1 MIEIITVKSH
11 KSGDDRYNGS
21 PDAEFMENCRRVDEN
36 RPATW
41 SKYDN
46 TLAGANDIII
56 MECNEL
62 IKDIKNN
69 DEADW
74 EQNLYHLSVAL
85 LNAWRIKNAK

>member
-11 KSGDDRYNGS
+11 NGSDRYNGS
-21 PDAEFMENCRRVDEN
+21 PDAEFMENCRKVDEN

-46 TLAGANDIII
+46 TLEGANDIII

-62 IKDIKNN
+62 MKAIKNN
-69 DEADW
+69 NEADW
-74 EQNLYHLSVAL
+74 EENIYHLSVAL
-85 LNAWRIKNAK
+85 LNAWRIKNDK

>member
-11 KSGDDRYNGS
+11 NESDRYNDS
-21 PDAEFMENCRRVDEN
+21 PDAEFMENCRKVDEN

-46 TLAGANDIII
+46 TLEGANDIII

-62 IKDIKNN
+62 MKAIKNN
-69 DEADW
+69 NEADW
-74 EQNLYHLSVAL
+74 EENIYHLSVAL
-85 LNAWRIKNAK
+85 LNAWRIKNDK

>member
-1 MIEIITVKSH
+1 MIDVITIRKSRD
-11 KSGDDRYNGS
+11 KYNGS
-21 PDAEFMENCRRVDEN
+21 PDAEFMENCRKVDEH

-41 SKYDN
+41 NKYDN

-62 IKDIKNN
+62 IKDIKSNN
-69 DEADW
+69 EADW